1 MKINTDAAKMFFV
14 DHFRNLSTETVGWFA
29 VLFLHCATIP
39 PILTLLFGMSDR
51 LPSIDVVIFLWTGLI
66 LLFIKSL
73 LKRDMLNII
82 TIAVG
87 FMLQACLLGFLVF
100 K

>member
-1 MKINTDAAKMFFV
+1 MKINLDAIKMYFV
-14 DHFRNLSTETVGWFA
+14 DHFKNLSTETVGWLA
-29 VLFLHCATIP
+29 ILFLHCATIP

-51 LPSIDVVIFLWTGLI
+51 LPSIDVVIFLWTGLV

-73 LKRDMLNII
+73 LNRDMLNLI
-82 TIAVG
+82 TISVG
-87 FMLQACLLGFLVF
+87 FMVQACLLGLLVF